1 MTEDTTKPGIEER
14 IEVLET
20 PTEADINERLNDL
33 LARWH
38 AHCKG
43 YSSGKGYPSSDLV
56 CGQSKTSSVWD
67 SWNGAEDDLANRRI
81 MEAFDA
87 AIWKVPR
94 PHLIALQFQARNLA
108 SRAQVWTSPLL
119 PSDPMERGVMLM
131 EARNFLLREL
141 ARAGVMS

>member
-1 MTEDTTKPGIEER
+1 MTDTMEA
-14 IEVLET
+14 
-20 PTEADINERLNDL
+20 PTEAEINERLNDL

-38 AHCKG
+38 LHCKG
-43 YSSGKGYPSSDLV
+43 YSAGKGYPSSDLV

-67 SWNGAEDDLANRRI
+67 SWNGAEDDMAARRI

-94 PHLIALQFQARNLA
+94 PHLIALQFQARNLS

-119 PSDPMERGVMLM
+119 PTDPMERGVMLM
-131 EARNFLLREL
+131 EARNMLLREL